1 LSPDP
6 TGATVPLNKDTSE
19 RAFIRKKGK
28 VIKKT
33 GSNVMG
39 EETVWEAADE
49 WRILEVEQYEEVGQ
63 TWKLRTGTRDV
74 SIS

>member
-1 LSPDP
+1 
-6 TGATVPLNKDTSE
+6 
-19 RAFIRKKGK
+19 

-49 WRILEVEQYEEVGQ
+49 WRILVVEQYEEVGQ